1 MQDNINTINKI
12 VESVHCVKSIKDVV
26 SAVLKKLV
34 FCPFCSECFTDTS
47 SLTDHIKKDHPERLK
62 SRTITVENHEVNEDS
77 EIIYICPHCH
87 FAVDNYDPSPTSAI
101 VDHIEKHSFS
111 IDPTAK
117 ISFQISRD
125 KKLIQKYV
133 DGSVKN
139 ELFNCAFCTDIFG
152 DRESLLR
159 HISFKHSDVDPEN
172 VPHEIM
178 KIIME
183 SAKDFS
189 TGKKPGKKALS
200 KIKSE
205 YPF

>member
-1 MQDNINTINKI
+1 MQDNINTIKKL
-12 VESVHCVKSIKDVV
+12 VESVHCVKSIKDVI

-34 FCPFCSECFTDTS
+34 FCPFCSEYFTDTL

-62 SRTITVENHEVNEDS
+62 SRTMTVENHEVNEDS

-101 VDHIEKHSFS
+101 VDHIGEHTAS

-125 KKLIQKYV
+125 RKLIQKYV

-139 ELFNCAFCTDIFG
+139 ELFSCSFCTDIFG

-172 VPHEIM
+172 VPNELM
-178 KIIME
+178 KIIVE

-189 TGKKPGKKALS
+189 PGKKATS

>member
-1 MQDNINTINKI
+1 MHDNINTIKKL
-12 VESVHCVKSIKDVV
+12 VESVHCVKSVEDVV

-34 FCPFCSECFTDTS
+34 FCPFCSECFTDTP

-62 SRTITVENHEVNEDS
+62 SREITVENHEVNEGS

-101 VDHIEKHSFS
+101 VDHIGEHTAS
-111 IDPTAK
+111 IDPTAR

-133 DGSVKN
+133 KDNVKN
-139 ELFNCAFCTDIFG
+139 ELFSCSFCTDIFG

-159 HISFKHSDVDPEN
+159 HIAFKHSDVDPEN
-172 VPHEIM
+172 VPFEIM

-183 SAKDFS
+183 YAKDFS
-189 TGKKPGKKALS
+189 TGKKAKS
-200 KIKSE
+200 KNKTKYS
-205 YPF
+205 F

>member
-1 MQDNINTINKI
+1 MQDNINTIKKL
-12 VESVHCVKSIKDVV
+12 VESVHCVKNTEDVV

-34 FCPFCSECFTDTS
+34 SCPICSECFTDTP

-101 VDHIEKHSFS
+101 VDHIDKHAVS
-111 IDPTAK
+111 IAPTAR

-139 ELFNCAFCTDIFG
+139 ELFSCFFCTDIFG

-172 VPHEIM
+172 VPYEIM

-183 SAKDFS
+183 CAKDFS
-189 TGKKPGKKALS
+189 TRGKTGKKATS
-200 KIKSE
+200 KIKSK